1 MGRCMQQSQSVA
13 ISRNQSQSVA
23 ISRTQ
28 RHLHELV
35 LLERIGAVDVVSIE
49 RMACGLLRRQSLEST
64 HIELNELVKVD
75 GAVAVGIRESPLLL
89 EVLELLRRGRPPR
102 RHLLGRSQAVAISR
116 NQRHLLGRWQSVA
129 ISRKQSQSVVIPGN

>member
-1 MGRCMQQSQSVA
+1 MQQSQSVA

-49 RMACGLLRRQSLEST
+49 RMACGLLRGQSFEST

-102 RHLLGRSQAVAISR
+102 RHLPGRSQAVAISR